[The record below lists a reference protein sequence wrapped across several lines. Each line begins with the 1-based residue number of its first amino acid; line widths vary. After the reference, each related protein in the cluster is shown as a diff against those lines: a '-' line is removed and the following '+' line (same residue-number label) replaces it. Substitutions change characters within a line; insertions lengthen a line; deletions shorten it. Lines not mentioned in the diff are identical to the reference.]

1 VTMVRA
7 GCGLVV
13 RRSVTALRSS
23 TSIPIGGG
31 HDRGIGFEPLAAGRA
46 VRDTPALVLA
56 IPGSGPRIQ
65 AAIEAGGPGRVE
77 VDALF
82 RPDAVPWIRARRALT
97 VCE

>member
-1 VTMVRA
+1 MTVVRA

-23 TSIPIGGG
+23 TSISIGGG
-31 HDRGIGFEPLAAGRA
+31 HDRGIVYEPLAAGRA
-46 VRDTPALVLA
+46 ARDTPALVLV

-65 AAIEAGGPGRVE
+65 AAIEAAGPGRVE

-82 RPDAVPWIRARRALT
+82 PPDAVPWIRARRALT